1 LGVFPGKPD
10 FRDRPVSGVFRP
22 HFPDYLYN
30 PAESGMDDF
39 AGRETGQFK
48 PVWTEERLPGY
59 LEYVEYRKTLF
70 FLEVRDPS
78 VLTDPHLWENGEF

>member
-1 LGVFPGKPD
+1 
-10 FRDRPVSGVFRP
+10 
-22 HFPDYLYN
+22 
-30 PAESGMDDF
+30 MDDF